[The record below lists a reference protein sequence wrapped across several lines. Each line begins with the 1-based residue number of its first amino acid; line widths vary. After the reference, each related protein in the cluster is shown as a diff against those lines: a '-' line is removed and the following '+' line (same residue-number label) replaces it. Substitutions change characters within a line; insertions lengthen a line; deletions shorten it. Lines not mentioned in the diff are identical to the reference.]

1 MHLIDFKNVTLGYGR
16 TTVLAGISFSIL
28 KNDFLG
34 IVGPNGAGKTTLVR
48 AILGML
54 RPEAGS
60 IVRASD
66 AGTVL
71 RMGYVPQRDTLDSI
85 LSFTVRDV
93 VMMGRYQA
101 LGPIRR
107 PGKEDRGRVDAALT
121 HVDLLDKAD
130 AIFMELSGGQKQRA
144 LIARALTADPDL
156 LVLDE
161 PTNGMDITSRTA
173 TLDLVQ
179 RLHREQG
186 LTVIMVSHLL
196 TDVANYVRRIV
207 LVERSFFQIGSTEE
221 ILTARNLSQLYSLPV
236 YVERV
241 RGNTVVIAGD
251 RHD

>member
-1 MHLIDFKNVTLGYGR
+1 MHLLEFKNVSLGYGR

-60 IVRASD
+60 IARASD
-66 AGTVL
+66 SGTGL

-107 PGKEDRGRVDAALT
+107 PGKTDRRHVDAALT

-144 LIARALTADPDL
+144 LIARALSAEPDL

-161 PTNGMDITSRTA
+161 PTNGMDISSRTA

-196 TDVANYVRRIV
+196 TDVANYVRRIA

-236 YVERV
+236 HVERV
-241 RGNTVVIAGD
+241 RGCTVVIAGD